1 MELFTKQNVKPLE
14 IELQRL
20 VAEKYQFSP
29 QILSVEGE
37 TVIMEKINGS
47 SLFELYGDNP
57 QHVPGWIWDEIHRI
71 LAILYERE
79 GIEYIDITSFNF
91 MVNLD
96 SKRVYVIDFGHAFY
110 TIAGKDER
118 PSNWFLKEA
127 LNGAKEFNPDFK

>member
-37 TVIMEKINGS
+37 TVIMEKIIGN

-57 QHVPGWIWDEIHRI
+57 QHVPGWIWTRFT
-71 LAILYERE
+71 
-79 GIEYIDITSFNF
+79 EY
-91 MVNLD
+91 
-96 SKRVYVIDFGHAFY
+96 
-110 TIAGKDER
+110 
-118 PSNWFLKEA
+118 
-127 LNGAKEFNPDFK
+127 